1 MKIGIITMHNVQN
14 FGSVL
19 QAYALQYSLEKMGCD
34 SEIINYQFPP
44 KKQTRIT
51 VKVII
56 QNVIVFLRALLLGF
70 PQKKTKVKFLKFRNE
85 CLKLSPSEYNV
96 DSIKNNPPRY
106 DIYMTGSD
114 QVWNPRHVGVDTN
127 FMLAFAPNDSVK
139 VSYASSFATSVIS
152 DEYHDLYKK
161 YLSMYNKISVREPS
175 GIHLVK
181 KLSGKEATVCCDPV
195 FLLSRDEWDFIANR
209 SKRIIKNKYILV
221 YALYYMFD
229 PYPELLSIIDYVQNT
244 LGYQVIYLNGRREDA
259 FRKNSKV
266 LKSEGPEDF
275 INLIRNAEI
284 VITSSFHGT
293 AFSLIYNKPL
303 MSIVRNE
310 DNSDSRISSIL
321 SIVDANKS
329 ITPYNSNC
337 NMTKEELYNLKCNE
351 QKLMDYRKKSLQYLL
366 SITH

>member
-1 MKIGIITMHNVQN
+1 MHNVQN
-14 FGSVL
+14 YGSVL
-19 QAYALQYSLEKMGCD
+19 QAYALQHSLEKIGCD
-34 SEIINYQFPP
+34 SEIINYLFPP

-56 QNVIVFLRALLLGF
+56 QNVIVFLRAFLLGF
-70 PQKKTKVKFLKFRNE
+70 PKKKTEVKFLKFRNE

-96 DSIKNNPPRY
+96 DNIKNNPPKY

-152 DEYHDLYKK
+152 EEYHDLYKK

-175 GIHLVK
+175 GINLVK
-181 KLSGKEATVCCDPV
+181 ILSGKEATVCCDPV
-195 FLLSRDEWDFIANR
+195 FLLSRDEWDLIANR
-209 SKRIIKNKYILV
+209 SKKLIKDKYILV

-229 PYPELLSIIDYVQNT
+229 PYPELLSIINNVQKE
-244 LGYQVIYLNGRREDA
+244 LGYQVIYLNGRKEDA

-266 LKSEGPEDF
+266 LKAVGPEDF
-275 INLIRNAEI
+275 INIIRNAEI

-303 MSIVRNE
+303 MGIVRKD
-310 DNSDSRISSIL
+310 DNTDSRISSIL
-321 SIVDANKS
+321 SIVEANKS
-329 ITPYNSNC
+329 IIPYNTNC
-337 NMTKEELYNLKCNE
+337 NMSKEELYSLRCNE
-351 QKLMDYRKKSLQYLL
+351 QKLMDYRKKSLQYLS
-366 SITH
+366 SIIH